1 MDVINCLAYVS
12 NQLTGNGNPPAV
24 DADLENYRRLLREQI
39 DVAPKEKIGGV
50 TYAQDGVVYK
60 DGYRVEKFDDDRLDQ
75 LNVKIRELEQR
86 SQEKDQKLDLLN
98 VKLDELERRSVEREI
113 EIEGLR
119 SRSVS
124 RAGSQE
130 PTTSRGVPSIVL
142 GEQQSDTRY
151 GSNRFRPIHREDDSR
166 KTIKKRSVT
175 SNVSEDRT
183 DELDLLSQME
193 EEEAKKMEDYVPLV
207 YNRDEYLS
215 EGNKRHKISP
225 IQELCQMHED
235 EHRHRIMEHSPEPN
249 FGANISKPW
258 GDIQLEETK
267 KHEKLAPQAVH
278 DIKEETRE
286 SDESDDLA
294 KSMEETK
301 QWLKSPRNTFPDVS
315 TSNQDLL
322 SPGVY
327 VPTGV
332 RSRSESPEEEHPTL
346 KRTRKKSDLT
356 ALLLEEERRAEAFSG
371 VIIQTEESD
380 SEGGRRTEFLQ
391 SKSPSPFVG
400 PFIENERYQQST
412 GQLIALVLEPEE
424 QSVSPEHKRK
434 KRNLTAAQLEEER
447 RAEAFYGVTVPS
459 DESDSEGV
467 NRTEFVR
474 SKSATPNF
482 STCVEKERFQ
492 QSAGQLTPLLTD
504 SEVQS
509 VSQEHQRKKR
519 DLSDMQ
525 LEDERCTEAESPTT
539 NVDNQET
546 MHPEERSISQEYQQL
561 SSTSLPLS
569 PSRDATISPA
579 PIASSGSPA
588 SPVSSIVDE
597 SVKDGLPYYQSGDD
611 RSVSSS
617 SAAGGS
623 VSAAAPVESEEN
635 VSRAGSV
642 SLASS
647 TGRSASL
654 DLHVDLAVP
663 PRTPSPTTHTG
674 LAVAG
679 GGGGAAG
686 AGRQSP
692 KSPSVEDT
700 RPPSSRRFR
709 MRTRKVR
716 SVTPIDFNQTFMDD
730 FTEQRISVSPSEL
743 EDYINS
749 LDEIKIDPPK
759 PVTPNFFLPTTP
771 MTSGVPSLIVTDDKG
786 EDARFHD
793 SLSTKAFYGDHTV
806 DLTRVLNHRVS
817 YVEWMKKF
825 PESMTSHLELE
836 DYDSDD
842 EEVES
847 IINGA
852 QMDAPELPEPKDSP
866 KFPVDITAYD
876 TPSPEPQR
884 DLLASPEIPPGK
896 SPEVHTEFPLN
907 VVPAYATPSPV
918 SQLSEVSESESAPEL
933 SSMALG
939 SPLLNSTASP
949 RNTHFTPITSPL
961 SSLKSPTP
969 DPHSLSP
976 HSIPRLYIPS
986 PSVSPIPMDMT
997 PEEAIFDIGHLD
1009 GLIFETKSRSPTP
1022 QVQPQSLCP
1031 LSPEELAYDIGNLG
1045 GLILGPPSRSTS
1057 PLPPSPTP
1065 GSLQAPFASSSGS
1078 ARNTK
1083 PTDTKPEQS

>member
-1 MDVINCLAYVS
+1 MGIFLSVLVASVGAMDVINCLAYVT
-12 NQLTGNGNPPAV
+12 NQLTASNGAPAV

-39 DVAPKEKIGGV
+39 ESAPKENVGGI
-50 TYAQDGVVYK
+50 TKAADGVVYK
-60 DGYRVEKFDDDRLDQ
+60 DGYRLEKFDDERLDQ

-98 VKLDELERRSVEREI
+98 VKLDELERKSVEREM
-113 EIEGLR
+113 EIEFLR

-130 PTTSRGVPSIVL
+130 PTTSRSVPSIVL
-142 GEQQSDTRY
+142 GGEHQGGDSRQ
-151 GSNRFRPIHREDDSR
+151 GSSRFRPIHREDDFR

-175 SNVSEDRT
+175 SNASEDRT

-193 EEEAKKMEDYVPLV
+193 EEESKKMEDFVPLV
-207 YNRDEYLS
+207 YNRDEYLT
-215 EGNKRHKISP
+215 EGSKRHKISP

-267 KHEKLAPQAVH
+267 KREKLTPQVSL
-278 DIKEETRE
+278 DIEEEARE
-286 SDESDDLA
+286 SDGSMLDDGDEVA

-301 QWLKSPRNTFPDVS
+301 QWLKSPRNTFPDLS
-315 TSNQDLL
+315 ASNQGLL
-322 SPGVY
+322 SPNAFVS
-327 VPTGV
+327 TNV

-400 PFIENERYQQST
+400 PFVENERFQQST
-412 GQLIALVLEPEE
+412 GQLIPLVIE
-424 QSVSPEHKRK
+424 Q
-434 KRNLTAAQLEEER
+434 
-447 RAEAFYGVTVPS
+447 
-459 DESDSEGV
+459 
-467 NRTEFVR
+467 
-474 SKSATPNF
+474 
-482 STCVEKERFQ
+482 Q
-492 QSAGQLTPLLTD
+492 Q
-504 SEVQS
+504 E
-509 VSQEHQRKKR
+509 
-519 DLSDMQ
+519 
-525 LEDERCTEAESPTT
+525 
-539 NVDNQET
+539 N
-546 MHPEERSISQEYQQL
+546 PEERSISQEYHQL

-569 PSRDATISPA
+569 PTRDGTISPA

-588 SPVSSIVDE
+588 SPVSSIIDE
-597 SVKDGLPYYQSGDD
+597 SVKDGLPYYGSGDD

-617 SAAGGS
+617 SAADGT
-623 VSAAAPVESEEN
+623 AAAVESERN
-635 VSRAGSV
+635 VSRDGSV

-647 TGRSASL
+647 IGRSTSL
-654 DLHVDLAVP
+654 DLHVDPMARP
-663 PRTPSPTTHTG
+663 PRTPSPTVQTSDG
-674 LAVAG
+674 LDVAG
-679 GGGGAAG
+679 GAAD
-686 AGRQSP
+686 AGRRSP

-700 RPPSSRRFR
+700 RPSSSRRIR
-709 MRTRKVR
+709 MRQRKVR

-730 FTEQRISVSPSEL
+730 FVEQRISVSPSEL

-749 LDEIKIDPPK
+749 LDEIKIKPPE
-759 PVTPNFFLPTTP
+759 PVTPNYFLPTTP
-771 MTSGVPSLIVTDDKG
+771 MTSGVPSLIVTDEKG

-793 SLSTKAFYGDHTV
+793 SLSTKAFYGDHAV
-806 DLTRVLNHRVS
+806 DPTRIPNHRVS

-842 EEVES
+842 EEVDI
-847 IINGA
+847 IINGS
-852 QMDAPELPEPKDSP
+852 QMDAPDLPEPSDSP
-866 KFPVDITAYD
+866 KFPVNTIAYD
-876 TPSPEPQR
+876 TPSPEPTK
-884 DLLASPEIPPGK
+884 DLPATPEIPPSK
-896 SPEVHTEFPLN
+896 SPQVHTEFPLN

-918 SQLSEVSESESAPEL
+918 SQFTDISDSESAPDL

-939 SPLLNSTASP
+939 SPLLNSTASH
-949 RNTHFTPITSPL
+949 NNAHFTPITSPL
-961 SSLKSPTP
+961 TSLKSPTP

-997 PEEAIFDIGHLD
+997 PEEAIFDIGHMD

-1022 QVQPQSLCP
+1022 AHPVQNL

-1045 GLILGPPSRSTS
+1045 GLILGPPSRSAS

-1065 GSLQAPFASSSGS
+1065 GSLPSYSSS
-1078 ARNTK
+1078 T
-1083 PTDTKPEQS
+1083 TDTKHDTNQRS

>member
-1 MDVINCLAYVS
+1 MYEENSGAFSRGEFCAKRSLEVVVQHHRRYITCKTTKEEEFEKLKMGIFLSVLVASVGAMDVINCLAYVT
-12 NQLTGNGNPPAV
+12 NQLTAAGNQPVV

-39 DVAPKEKIGGV
+39 ESAPKESVGGITKAV
-50 TYAQDGVVYK
+50 DGVVYK
-60 DGYRVEKFDDDRLDQ
+60 DGYRVEQFDDERLDQ
-75 LNVKIRELEQR
+75 LNAKIRELEQR

-98 VKLDELERRSVEREI
+98 VKLDELERKSVEREMEI
-113 EIEGLR
+113 EILR

-130 PTTSRGVPSIVL
+130 PTTSRSAVPSIVL
-142 GEQQSDTRY
+142 GEQQSDSRQ
-151 GSNRFRPIHREDDSR
+151 GSSRFRPIHREDDFR

-193 EEEAKKMEDYVPLV
+193 EEESKKMEDYVPLV

-215 EGNKRHKISP
+215 EGSKRHKISP

-235 EHRHRIMEHSPEPN
+235 EHRHRIIERSPEPS
-249 FGANISKPW
+249 FGANITKPW

-267 KHEKLAPQAVH
+267 KHEKLAPQAAL
-278 DIKEETRE
+278 DIEEEARE
-286 SDESDDLA
+286 SDASMLDDSEEVVQ
-294 KSMEETK
+294 SMEETK
-301 QWLKSPRNTFPDVS
+301 QWLKSPRNTFPDLS
-315 TSNQDLL
+315 ASSQDLL
-322 SPGVY
+322 SPSAFVS
-327 VPTGV
+327 TNV

-356 ALLLEEERRAEAFSG
+356 ALLQEEERRAEAFSG

-412 GQLIALVLEPEE
+412 GQLIPLVLE
-424 QSVSPEHKRK
+424 
-434 KRNLTAAQLEEER
+434 
-447 RAEAFYGVTVPS
+447 
-459 DESDSEGV
+459 
-467 NRTEFVR
+467 
-474 SKSATPNF
+474 
-482 STCVEKERFQ
+482 Q
-492 QSAGQLTPLLTD
+492 Q
-504 SEVQS
+504 
-509 VSQEHQRKKR
+509 
-519 DLSDMQ
+519 
-525 LEDERCTEAESPTT
+525 
-539 NVDNQET
+539 QET
-546 MHPEERSISQEYQQL
+546 MHPEERSISQEYHQL

-569 PSRDATISPA
+569 PTRDGTISPA

-588 SPVSSIVDE
+588 SPVSSIIDE
-597 SVKDGLPYYQSGDD
+597 SVKDGLPYYASGDD

-617 SAAGGS
+617 SAADGT
-623 VSAAAPVESEEN
+623 AAAAVDSERN
-635 VSRAGSV
+635 VSRDGSV

-647 TGRSASL
+647 TGRSTSL
-654 DLHVDLAVP
+654 DLHVVDPMARPP
-663 PRTPSPTTHTG
+663 PRTPSPATTTQTSDGG
-674 LAVAG
+674 LDVAG
-679 GGGGAAG
+679 GAAD
-686 AGRQSP
+686 AGRRSP

-709 MRTRKVR
+709 MRQRKVR

-730 FTEQRISVSPSEL
+730 FVEQRISVSPSEL

-749 LDEIKIDPPK
+749 LDEIKIKPPE
-759 PVTPNFFLPTTP
+759 PVTPNYFLPTTP
-771 MTSGVPSLIVTDDKG
+771 MTSGVPSLIVTDEKG

-793 SLSTKAFYGDHTV
+793 SLSTKAFYGDHAV
-806 DLTRVLNHRVS
+806 DPTRILYHRVS

-825 PESMTSHLELE
+825 PENMSSHLELE

-852 QMDAPELPEPKDSP
+852 QMDAPDLPEPSDSP
-866 KFPVDITAYD
+866 KFPINTTAND
-876 TPSPEPQR
+876 TPSPEPTR
-884 DLLASPEIPPGK
+884 DLPATPEIPPNK
-896 SPEVHTEFPLN
+896 SPQVHTEFPLN

-918 SQLSEVSESESAPEL
+918 SLLSEASDSESAPDL

-939 SPLLNSTASP
+939 SPLLNSTTSTNNA
-949 RNTHFTPITSPL
+949 HFTPIT
-961 SSLKSPTP
+961 SLKSPTP

-1009 GLIFETKSRSPTP
+1009 GLIFEAKSRSPTP
-1022 QVQPQSLCP
+1022 HHQPTVQSP

-1045 GLILGPPSRSTS
+1045 GLILGPPSRSAS
-1057 PLPPSPTP
+1057 PLPPSSPTP
-1065 GSLQAPFASSSGS
+1065 GSLPSFTSSST
-1078 ARNTK
+1078 ADTKHNTK
-1083 PTDTKPEQS
+1083 QQQS